1 MSGSSGL
8 VVRDQTPWPSFSMR
22 DSFTPSQWT
31 WTLVADGAFRR
42 KVTRPSARTS
52 GETSGCDETGVA
64 ARSVRRMPA
73 TKKDVTGAKCE
84 EIAAARGPMAEQGF
98 IELVWPHSIAQTS
111 ARFKRKWAALAEPR
125 EAYGVRGACSRFG
138 RPTAFDSGSK
148 LRALQTLRDCARAKN
163 LRSLRA
169 TWAVVVQPPYRIW

>member
-84 EIAAARGPMAEQGF
+84 EIAAAREPMAEQGF

-111 ARFKRKWAALAEPR
+111 ARFKRKWAGVAKAQAQITKGRGHPCPQVSAPSSLASRGQGCPR
-125 EAYGVRGACSRFG
+125 PFPR
-138 RPTAFDSGSK
+138 DS
-148 LRALQTLRDCARAKN
+148 
-163 LRSLRA
+163 
-169 TWAVVVQPPYRIW
+169 